1 MMKKGIKYILLSI
14 IMSLTAYSCQDDFYV
29 PGTEEIGEGM
39 CDVSLQIAYQ
49 PNQTS
54 ETRSAGTALDAH
66 FYTPLVFFFDSDGNV
81 VSKFKL
87 ASGDLTNKQSKP
99 VDNSNYAEDTYK
111 YAEIPHGKIQVPFGR
126 YRIYVVLEGG
136 AVPFNS
142 ITTLADLRNVNVAW
156 SSDNASNA
164 ISFGSCSSTDRAINV
179 ADDEN
184 DYYVDASGTA
194 HDAHDGELITLNQPK
209 QSVSAWTKRLASKVS
224 VSYDASGL
232 NSGIKIYIKSVQ
244 IKDIPKTCYLGRCNT
259 PTSADQLQAG
269 ELIDYKPGVTDFTG
283 WDYICSDE
291 SGKATF
297 GSSHAQND
305 GTKNYMYFFENNQGI
320 GENRHHTPATGWEQ
334 SNYEKYDNKLGTYIE
349 VKGYYVDSNIRN
361 PNQGPITYRFM
372 LGQNT
377 TTDYNAKRSKHY
389 KITLGFN
396 KDADNPDWHIE
407 YADIPD
413 ALMLSYGAELKSNLR
428 LKLVC
433 EPTDKVTVDVT
444 TLYSHWYYDGHPYA
458 YLGAP
463 GAKYGDN
470 KWGFFTLEDPATNT
484 NFVGTKSY
492 VSNGD
497 GTQSGAI
504 REIDIPVW
512 TRQMMFQREDRPTDP
527 SSIGGYNIF
536 FDHQRY
542 GKIHAVI
549 KVNGAVRYEKDISI
563 VQVNRIEN
571 PSGIWRSS
579 SSDAPFHVQ
588 LSRRDGDATN
598 FTVIQSYLGPWSAKV
613 IGSDSSWAL
622 ISPNGSDNWGSTVTG
637 DEGTDIQ
644 FWYKP
649 NGTIASTE
657 SRYAIIEVRYHS
669 NNCIHYIFCRQG
681 YAPTQFNGQSFKWC
695 TGNQLAKDV
704 EATTPTQ
711 EGSMFKFGNE
721 DDAILASNNL
731 RDGFGFYKP
740 GGSTAN
746 DYAFCATYTLNTA
759 WPSITDA
766 PHEST
771 ARKGYMSQFKS
782 ETPLTVDKYEF
793 VVNGGVEQ
801 PKFDIYGGTQKTW
814 AGIPWSRTKA
824 DAHFPTM
831 KVATEAQWKTLSS
844 LTRDYG
850 VLYGDESTDTQ
861 LDITNAFQ
869 YINPGQ
875 AMGMRGCFVFDPVTA
890 KQLFFPIGA
899 TGFGRRIAFDHNNRL
914 TSYTATTA
922 YDVPWYTWAAHLKY
936 AQRAI
941 EMPKATAEILP
952 LYYDIYR
959 QNGAVYWYRARVEDP
974 NLADNEQTIQN
985 GTVGWD
991 INYTTLGFD
1000 KMSGGNVMGTYLNQV
1015 NKSAWSTVRIWN
1027 TASIFASDACYVR
1040 CVIE

>member
-1 MMKKGIKYILLSI
+1 M
-14 IMSLTAYSCQDDFYV
+14 TAYSCQDDFYV

-87 ASGDLTNKQSKP
+87 ASGDLTNKQNKP
-99 VDNSNYAEDTYK
+99 VGNSNYAEDTYK

-156 SSDNASNA
+156 STDNASNA

-179 ADDEN
+179 ADNEN

-349 VKGYYVDSNIRN
+349 VKGYYVDSNDRN

-433 EPTDKVTVDVT
+433 EPTD
-444 TLYSHWYYDGHPYA
+444 LS
-458 YLGAP
+458 L
-463 GAKYGDN
+463 
-470 KWGFFTLEDPATNT
+470 
-484 NFVGTKSY
+484 
-492 VSNGD
+492 
-497 GTQSGAI
+497 
-504 REIDIPVW
+504 
-512 TRQMMFQREDRPTDP
+512 
-527 SSIGGYNIF
+527 
-536 FDHQRY
+536 
-542 GKIHAVI
+542 IHI
-549 KVNGAVRYEKDISI
+549 
-563 VQVNRIEN
+563 
-571 PSGIWRSS
+571 
-579 SSDAPFHVQ
+579 
-588 LSRRDGDATN
+588 
-598 FTVIQSYLGPWSAKV
+598 
-613 IGSDSSWAL
+613 
-622 ISPNGSDNWGSTVTG
+622 
-637 DEGTDIQ
+637 
-644 FWYKP
+644 
-649 NGTIASTE
+649 
-657 SRYAIIEVRYHS
+657 
-669 NNCIHYIFCRQG
+669 
-681 YAPTQFNGQSFKWC
+681 
-695 TGNQLAKDV
+695 
-704 EATTPTQ
+704 
-711 EGSMFKFGNE
+711 
-721 DDAILASNNL
+721 
-731 RDGFGFYKP
+731 
-740 GGSTAN
+740 
-746 DYAFCATYTLNTA
+746 
-759 WPSITDA
+759 
-766 PHEST
+766 
-771 ARKGYMSQFKS
+771 
-782 ETPLTVDKYEF
+782 
-793 VVNGGVEQ
+793 
-801 PKFDIYGGTQKTW
+801 
-814 AGIPWSRTKA
+814 
-824 DAHFPTM
+824 
-831 KVATEAQWKTLSS
+831 
-844 LTRDYG
+844 
-850 VLYGDESTDTQ
+850 
-861 LDITNAFQ
+861 
-869 YINPGQ
+869 
-875 AMGMRGCFVFDPVTA
+875 
-890 KQLFFPIGA
+890 
-899 TGFGRRIAFDHNNRL
+899 
-914 TSYTATTA
+914 
-922 YDVPWYTWAAHLKY
+922 
-936 AQRAI
+936 
-941 EMPKATAEILP
+941 
-952 LYYDIYR
+952 
-959 QNGAVYWYRARVEDP
+959 
-974 NLADNEQTIQN
+974 
-985 GTVGWD
+985 
-991 INYTTLGFD
+991 
-1000 KMSGGNVMGTYLNQV
+1000 
-1015 NKSAWSTVRIWN
+1015 
-1027 TASIFASDACYVR
+1027 
-1040 CVIE
+1040 

>member
-1 MMKKGIKYILLSI
+1 MTL
-14 IMSLTAYSCQDDFYV
+14 YSCQDDFYV

-39 CDVSLQIAYQ
+39 CDVSLQVAYQ
-49 PNQTS
+49 PTQTS
-54 ETRSAGTALDAH
+54 ETRSGGTALDAH
-66 FYTPLVFFFDSDGNV
+66 FYTPLVFFFDSEGNV
-81 VSKFKL
+81 VRKFKL
-87 ASGDLTNKQSKP
+87 TSGDITNKENKNVTESG
-99 VDNSNYAEDTYK
+99 YAESTYK
-111 YAEIPHGKIQVPFGR
+111 YGEIEHGKIQVPFGR
-126 YRIYVVLEGG
+126 YRVYVVLEGG
-136 AVPFNS
+136 AVQFNN
-142 ITTLADLRNVNVAW
+142 INTLADLRAQNINW
-156 SSDNASNA
+156 SATDYASNA
-164 ISFGSCSSTDRAINV
+164 ISFGSCSSMDRAIDV
-179 ADDEN
+179 ADSEN
-184 DYYVDASGTA
+184 DYYVDRNGTH
-194 HDAHDGELITLNQPK
+194 HDAPDGELITFNKPK
-209 QSVSAWTKRLASKVS
+209 QSISAWTKRLASKVS
-224 VSYDASGL
+224 VSYDATGL

-259 PTSADQLQAG
+259 PTSADQLQDG

-283 WDYICSDE
+283 WNYICKDE
-291 SGKATF
+291 ADKVTF

-305 GTKNYMYFFENNQGI
+305 GTSNYMYFFENNQGF
-320 GENRHHTPATGWEQ
+320 GQRHHTPATGWEQ
-334 SNYEKYDNKLGTYIE
+334 SNFEKYDNKLGTYIE
-349 VKGYYVDSNIRN
+349 VKGYYVDTNDRN

-377 TTDYNAKRSKHY
+377 TDDFNAKRSKHY
-389 KITLGFN
+389 KITLGFK

-413 ALMLSYGAELKSNLR
+413 ALMLSYGSELKSNLK
-428 LKLVC
+428 LKIVA
-433 EPTDKVTVDVT
+433 EPTDVVTVEVS
-444 TLYSHWYYDGHPYA
+444 TLYSHWYYDGHKYQS
-458 YLGAP
+458 LGQTGGTFADP
-463 GAKYGDN
+463 KY
-470 KWGFFTLEDPATNT
+470 GFFTLEDPATNT
-484 NFVGTKSY
+484 AFVGSKTY
-492 VSNGD
+492 TG
-497 GTQSGAI
+497 GTQTGEI

-512 TRQMMFQREDRPTDP
+512 TRQM
-527 SSIGGYNIF
+527 SLGNSLSGYNIF

-563 VQVNRIEN
+563 VQVNRLEN

-746 DYAFCATYTLNTA
+746 DYAFCATYKYNNDLD
-759 WPSITDA
+759 WPSIATA
-766 PHEST
+766 PHESAT
-771 ARKGYMSQFKS
+771 RKAYLSKFKS
-782 ETPLTVDKYEF
+782 EEPLTVDKYEF

-1015 NKSAWSTVRIWN
+1015 NKSAWSTDRIWN

>member
-1 MMKKGIKYILLSI
+1 MTL
-14 IMSLTAYSCQDDFYV
+14 YSCQDDFYV

-39 CDVSLQIAYQ
+39 CDVSLQVAYQ
-49 PNQTS
+49 PTQTS
-54 ETRSAGTALDAH
+54 ETRSGGTALDAH
-66 FYTPLVFFFDSDGNV
+66 FYTPLVFFFDSEGNV
-81 VSKFKL
+81 VRKFKL
-87 ASGDLTNKQSKP
+87 TSGDITNKENKNVTESG
-99 VDNSNYAEDTYK
+99 YAESTYK
-111 YAEIPHGKIQVPFGR
+111 YGEIEHGKIQVPFGR
-126 YRIYVVLEGG
+126 YRVYVVLEGG
-136 AVPFNS
+136 AVQFNN
-142 ITTLADLRNVNVAW
+142 INTLSDLRAQNINW
-156 SSDNASNA
+156 SATDYASNA
-164 ISFGSCSSTDRAINV
+164 ISFGSCSSMDRAIDV
-179 ADDEN
+179 ADSEN
-184 DYYVDASGTA
+184 DYYVDRNGTH
-194 HDAHDGELITLNQPK
+194 HDAPDGELITFNKPK
-209 QSVSAWTKRLASKVS
+209 QSISAWTKRLASKVS

-259 PTSADQLQAG
+259 PTSADQLQDG

-283 WDYICSDE
+283 WNYICKDE
-291 SGKATF
+291 ADKVTF

-305 GTKNYMYFFENNQGI
+305 GTSNYMYFFENNQGF
-320 GENRHHTPATGWEQ
+320 GQRHHTPATGWEQ
-334 SNYEKYDNKLGTYIE
+334 SNFEKYDNKLGTYIE
-349 VKGYYVDSNIRN
+349 VKGYYVDTNDRN

-377 TTDYNAKRSKHY
+377 TDDFNAKRSKHY

-396 KDADNPDWHIE
+396 KDANNPDWHIE

-413 ALMLSYGAELKSNLR
+413 ALMLSYGAELKSNL
-428 LKLVC
+428 KIKIAA
-433 EPTDKVTVDVT
+433 EPSDVVSVEVS
-444 TLYSHWYYDGHPYA
+444 TLYSHWYYEGHPYA
-458 YLGAP
+458 YLGAK

-484 NFVGTKSY
+484 GFVGSKTY
-492 VSNGD
+492 TG
-497 GTQSGAI
+497 GTQNGEI

>member
-1 MMKKGIKYILLSI
+1 MTL
-14 IMSLTAYSCQDDFYV
+14 YSCQDDFYV

-39 CDVSLQIAYQ
+39 CDVSLQVAYQ
-49 PNQTS
+49 PTQTS
-54 ETRSAGTALDAH
+54 ETRSSGTAMDAH

-81 VSKFKL
+81 VRKFQL
-87 ASGDLTNKQSKP
+87 TSDDITNKQNKS
-99 VDNSNYAEDTYK
+99 VTESGYAEDTYK
-111 YAEIPHGKIQVPFGR
+111 YGEIEHGKIQVPFGR
-126 YRIYVVLEGG
+126 YRVYVVLEGG
-136 AVPFNS
+136 AVQFNN
-142 ITTLADLRNVNVAW
+142 INTLADLRNQNLTW
-156 SSDNASNA
+156 STTDYASNA
-164 ISFGSCSSTDRAINV
+164 ISFGSCSSADRAINV
-179 ADDEN
+179 ADSEN
-184 DYYVDASGTA
+184 DYYVDRDGTH
-194 HDAHDGELITLNQPK
+194 HDAPDGELITFNKPK
-209 QSVSAWTKRLASKVS
+209 QSISAWTKRLASKVS

-244 IKDIPKTCYLGRCNT
+244 IKDIPKKCYLGRCNT
-259 PTSADQLQAG
+259 PTSADQLQDG
-269 ELIDYKPGVTDFTG
+269 ELIDYSNGSDDHST
-283 WDYICSDE
+283 WNYICKDE
-291 SGKATF
+291 ADKVTF

-305 GTKNYMYFFENNQGI
+305 GTSNYMYFFENNQGF
-320 GENRHHTPATGWEQ
+320 GERHHTPATGWEQ
-334 SNYEKYDNKLGTYIE
+334 SNFEKYDNKLGTYIE
-349 VKGYYVDSNIRN
+349 VKGYYVDSNDRN

-377 TTDYNAKRSKHY
+377 TDDFNAKRSKHY

-413 ALMLSYGAELKSNLR
+413 ALMLSYGAELKSNL
-428 LKLVC
+428 KIKIAA
-433 EPTDKVTVDVT
+433 EPSDVVSVEVS
-444 TLYSHWYYDGHPYA
+444 TLFSHWYYEGHPYA
-458 YLGAP
+458 YLGET

-470 KWGFFTLEDPATNT
+470 KWGFFTLEDPATNDT
-484 NFVGTKSY
+484 FVGEKTY
-492 VSNGD
+492 GG
-497 GTQSGAI
+497 GTQNGEI

-512 TRQMMFQREDRPTDP
+512 TQKIMFQREDRPTDP

-542 GKIHAVI
+542 GKIRV
-549 KVNGAVRYEKDISI
+549 KVLVNGVERYTKDVDI
-563 VQVNRIEN
+563 VQVNRLEN

-579 SSDAPFHVQ
+579 SSEAPFHVQ

-657 SRYAIIEVRYHS
+657 SRYAIIEVRYHN

-721 DDAILASNNL
+721 EDAILASNNL
-731 RDGFGFYKP
+731 EPGYGFYQP
-740 GGSTAN
+740 GGSTPD
-746 DYAFCATYTLNTA
+746 DYAFCAKYKYNSDSD

-771 ARKGYMSQFKS
+771 VRKNYLSQFKS
-782 ETPLTVDKYEF
+782 EAPLTVDKYEF
-793 VVNGGVEQ
+793 VVGDVADQKE
-801 PKFDIYGGTQKTW
+801 FLMYDGTKKTW
-814 AGIPWSRTKA
+814 AGIPWVRTKA

-831 KVATEAQWKTLSS
+831 KVATEAQWQTLSS

-850 VLYGDESTDTQ
+850 VLYGDECTDTQ

-869 YINPGQ
+869 YVNPGDVK
-875 AMGMRGCFVFDPVTA
+875 GMRGCFVFDPVTA

-941 EMPKATAEILP
+941 EMPTATAEVLP

-959 QNGAVYWYRARVEDP
+959 QNGAVYWYRERVEDP
-974 NLADNEQTIQN
+974 KVDDDGETIQN
-985 GTVGWD
+985 GTLGWD

-1000 KMSGGNVMGTYLNQV
+1000 EMSGGNVIGTYLNQV
-1015 NKSAWSTVRIWN
+1015 NKSAWSTDRIWN
-1027 TASIFASDACYVR
+1027 TASIFASDALYVR

>member
-99 VDNSNYAEDTYK
+99 VGDSSYAEDTYK

-179 ADDEN
+179 ADNEN

-413 ALMLSYGAELKSNLR
+413 ALMLSYGSDLKSNLR

-444 TLYSHWYYDGHPYA
+444 TKYSHWYYEGHKYQS
-458 YLGAP
+458 LGEGSGTFADP
-463 GAKYGDN
+463 SY
-470 KWGFFTLEDPATNT
+470 GFFTLEDPATNT
-484 NFVGTKSY
+484 AFVGSKSY

-512 TRQMMFQREDRPTDP
+512 TRQMTLGK
-527 SSIGGYNIF
+527 SLSGYNIF

-549 KVNGAVRYEKDISI
+549 KVNGEVRYEKDIDI
-563 VQVNRIEN
+563 VQVNRLEN

-579 SSDAPFHVQ
+579 SSTAPFHIR
-588 LSRRDGDATN
+588 LSRREGEGIYTP
-598 FTVIQSYLGPWSAKV
+598 IQSYLGPWSAKV
-613 IGSDSSWAL
+613 ITPANCDWVELSKDGATYSVGET
-622 ISPNGSDNWGSTVTG
+622 IK
-637 DEGTDIQ
+637 GTENSFID
-644 FWYKP
+644 FYYRPKS
-649 NGTIASTE
+649 TIASTE
-657 SRYAIIEVRYHS
+657 SRYAVIEVRYHN

-681 YAPTQFNGQSFKWC
+681 YAPTQFPGQSFKWC
-695 TGNQLAKDV
+695 TGNQYAKGV
-704 EATTPTQ
+704 EVATPTE

-721 DDAILASNNL
+721 DHAILASNNL
-731 RDGFGFYKP
+731 RDGYGFYKP
-740 GGSTAN
+740 GTTEM
-746 DYAFCATYTLNTA
+746 AFLSRYVRNPA
-759 WPSITDA
+759 WPTIESAPQNSAVRDA
-766 PHEST
+766 KCGE
-771 ARKGYMSQFKS
+771 FKS
-782 ETPLTVDKYEF
+782 YNPKPVSEYEF
-793 VVNGGVEQ
+793 ISDGTSASFDLANGTSA
-801 PKFDIYGGTQKTW
+801 KWDDIWWKRLLND
-814 AGIPWSRTKA
+814 S
-824 DAHFPTM
+824 FSTM
-831 KVATEAQWKTLSS
+831 KVATVAQWQTLAVP
-844 LTRDYG
+844 TNDRGYG
-850 VLYGDESTDTQ
+850 ILYGDECTETLLNED
-861 LDITNAFQ
+861 AVQ
-869 YINPGQ
+869 YINQGEVK
-875 AMGMRGCFVFDPVTA
+875 GMRGCFVYDKSTA
-890 KQLFFPIGA
+890 TQIFLPIGA
-899 TGFGRRIAFDHNNRL
+899 TGFGRRIAFDHNSAYSFVNAKD
-914 TSYTATTA
+914 SYTN
-922 YDVPWYTWAAHLKY
+922 PWFERGAHLKY
-936 AQRAI
+936 AQRAV
-941 EMPKATAEILP
+941 EMPQSSAINAP
-952 LYYDIYR
+952 LYYDIYL
-959 QNGAVYWYRARVEDP
+959 QNGSVYWARYRVDDP
-974 NLADNEQTIQN
+974 LNPVADPTLQS
-985 GTVGWD
+985 GFLGWD
-991 INYTTLGFD
+991 INYITLGFAE
-1000 KMSGGNVMGTYLNQV
+1000 MSGGNIVGTYRNAITKKV
-1015 NKSAWSTVRIWN
+1015 NGQTVTVWSTPS
-1027 TASIFASDACYVR
+1027 TFASDACYVR

>member
-1 MMKKGIKYILLSI
+1 M
-14 IMSLTAYSCQDDFYV
+14 
-29 PGTEEIGEGM
+29 
-39 CDVSLQIAYQ
+39 
-49 PNQTS
+49 
-54 ETRSAGTALDAH
+54 R
-66 FYTPLVFFFDSDGNV
+66 
-81 VSKFKL
+81 
-87 ASGDLTNKQSKP
+87 
-99 VDNSNYAEDTYK
+99 
-111 YAEIPHGKIQVPFGR
+111 
-126 YRIYVVLEGG
+126 
-136 AVPFNS
+136 
-142 ITTLADLRNVNVAW
+142 
-156 SSDNASNA
+156 
-164 ISFGSCSSTDRAINV
+164 
-179 ADDEN
+179 
-184 DYYVDASGTA
+184 
-194 HDAHDGELITLNQPK
+194 
-209 QSVSAWTKRLASKVS
+209 
-224 VSYDASGL
+224 
-232 NSGIKIYIKSVQ
+232 
-244 IKDIPKTCYLGRCNT
+244 
-259 PTSADQLQAG
+259 
-269 ELIDYKPGVTDFTG
+269 
-283 WDYICSDE
+283 
-291 SGKATF
+291 
-297 GSSHAQND
+297 
-305 GTKNYMYFFENNQGI
+305 
-320 GENRHHTPATGWEQ
+320 
-334 SNYEKYDNKLGTYIE
+334 
-349 VKGYYVDSNIRN
+349 
-361 PNQGPITYRFM
+361 
-372 LGQNT
+372 
-377 TTDYNAKRSKHY
+377 
-389 KITLGFN
+389 
-396 KDADNPDWHIE
+396 
-407 YADIPD
+407 
-413 ALMLSYGAELKSNLR
+413 
-428 LKLVC
+428 
-433 EPTDKVTVDVT
+433 
-444 TLYSHWYYDGHPYA
+444 
-458 YLGAP
+458 
-463 GAKYGDN
+463 
-470 KWGFFTLEDPATNT
+470 
-484 NFVGTKSY
+484 
-492 VSNGD
+492 
-497 GTQSGAI
+497 
-504 REIDIPVW
+504 
-512 TRQMMFQREDRPTDP
+512 
-527 SSIGGYNIF
+527 
-536 FDHQRY
+536 
-542 GKIHAVI
+542 
-549 KVNGAVRYEKDISI
+549 
-563 VQVNRIEN
+563 
-571 PSGIWRSS
+571 
-579 SSDAPFHVQ
+579 

-782 ETPLTVDKYEF
+782 ETPLTVDKYKF